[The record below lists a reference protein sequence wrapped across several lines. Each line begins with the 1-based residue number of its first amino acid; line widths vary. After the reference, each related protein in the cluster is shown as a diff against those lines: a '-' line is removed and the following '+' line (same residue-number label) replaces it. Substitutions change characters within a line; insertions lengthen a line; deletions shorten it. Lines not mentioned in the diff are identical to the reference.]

1 MGWVSWIGGERGMHI
16 KMIRIKCFEDLQGK
30 SVRGLSVEAIAGG
43 EIERKENLDSSL
55 EVMSSL

>member
-1 MGWVSWIGGERGMHI
+1 M
-16 KMIRIKCFEDLQGK
+16 
-30 SVRGLSVEAIAGG
+30 RGLSVEAIAGG